1 MLSKC
6 ANPDC
11 AEKFLFLHC
20 GKLFYLT
27 PTPEVEACAG
37 GAPPLRER
45 FWLCDRCAEVMTIVW
60 DGTKAKLIPL
70 LRNPTKQKESE
81 AEATNERSPRSRA
94 AHAGIQNV

>member
-6 ANPDC
+6 ANPEC

-27 PTPEVEACAG
+27 RTPEVEACAG
-37 GAPPLRER
+37 GAPPIRER
-45 FWLCDRCAEVMTIVW
+45 FWLCDRCAKVMTIVW

-70 LRNPTKQKESE
+70 LQNPTKQKESE
-81 AEATNERSPRSRA
+81 PEATGEPSPRSRV
-94 AHAGIQNV
+94 AHAGIRNV